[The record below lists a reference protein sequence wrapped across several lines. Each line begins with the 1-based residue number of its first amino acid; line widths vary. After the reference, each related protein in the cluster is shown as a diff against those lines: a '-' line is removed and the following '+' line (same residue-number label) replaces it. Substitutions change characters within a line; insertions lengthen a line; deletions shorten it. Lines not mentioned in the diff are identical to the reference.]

1 MSTPVIRYPL
11 DPTGVSPNNLV
22 SGEIQTMPA
31 RAVRAITPDYGGFF
45 TESLQITDQ
54 STGLLLTS
62 SQYYATE
69 LLEVPTG
76 LYGMEICSIIMI
88 TDPSVSN
95 TVSLTYQCLGGE
107 YSTSTSAIVNLVN
120 ALELDDR
127 PVTWPAILGK
137 PSGFPPSAHLHS
149 AGDLYGFE
157 YIVQAI
163 YALRDSILLGD
174 TIAFDN
180 VYQYLDAALANVEV
194 SAASIIA
201 ALGYTPY
208 STQGGLISGN
218 AEVAGTLKVDNA
230 FRLYGWMDETLQSI
244 IAETATTTIDV
255 SLATVFDVTIAANTL
270 FAFDVANVPGN
281 INA

>member
-76 LYGMEICSIIMI
+76 LYGMEICSIIMV

-157 YIVQAI
+157 YKQFMPCAI
-163 YALRDSILLGD
+163 RSCWVIRLRSIMSTSISMLHWRMWKCLLP
-174 TIAFDN
+174 
-180 VYQYLDAALANVEV
+180 VL
-194 SAASIIA
+194 S
-201 ALGYTPY
+201 
-208 STQGGLISGN
+208 
-218 AEVAGTLKVDNA
+218 
-230 FRLYGWMDETLQSI
+230 RL
-244 IAETATTTIDV
+244 
-255 SLATVFDVTIAANTL
+255 
-270 FAFDVANVPGN
+270 
-281 INA
+281 